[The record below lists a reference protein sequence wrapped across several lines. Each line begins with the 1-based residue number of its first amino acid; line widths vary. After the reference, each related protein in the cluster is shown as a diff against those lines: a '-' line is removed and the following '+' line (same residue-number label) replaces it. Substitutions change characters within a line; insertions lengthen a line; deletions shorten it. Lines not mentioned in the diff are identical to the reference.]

1 MKRKMSQCGF
11 LAVALCFLLSGFAA
25 AVQISTLPPPP
36 PSAKLRVFLVV
47 MTTEHKSVGRPIAW
61 HVSPEKLEQEM
72 KRGINAKLREM
83 GFYEVVNE
91 ADVQTVLK
99 GQTVP
104 GWQWKKGDCR
114 LAVDVG
120 HAVHADYV
128 MVFERTWGVNLQ
140 YDARLINLRTGKPF
154 VTSGYVLS
162 SMPWY
167 RNMTREQQM
176 HAGKEAIGILIRSLF
191 QEAKSDLMQT
201 AILKG
206 KKIMEET
213 PPVPAKQQL
222 PEKPEPGTIDKSVK
236 KTKPDD
242 KIATVPGPAEPP
254 ALTAVARDKP
264 AVAQPRP
271 LPALDAVSSP
281 VQADSSDRR
290 AKDDAAK
297 KLVFEKELEK
307 ALSTRNRDSQGPR
320 LVVYDFDAA
329 ERMKVVGLILTEAL
343 REELHHL
350 GGFILV
356 NRESMLKIMDEY
368 KLQQTALVDEK
379 QVVAVGKWLAAN
391 EAITGQLGALG
402 NTSIL
407 QVKRVDITTMGTL
420 SLGSLKC
427 PAGQEDELLDQ
438 MPELARKLASPK

>member
-1 MKRKMSQCGF
+1 M
-11 LAVALCFLLSGFAA
+11 
-25 AVQISTLPPPP
+25 
-36 PSAKLRVFLVV
+36 
-47 MTTEHKSVGRPIAW
+47 
-61 HVSPEKLEQEM
+61 
-72 KRGINAKLREM
+72 
-83 GFYEVVNE
+83 
-91 ADVQTVLK
+91 K
-99 GQTVP
+99 GQTVSA
-104 GWQWKKGDCR
+104 WQWKKGDCR
-114 LAVDVG
+114 LAVEVG

-128 MVFERTWGVNLQ
+128 MVFERMWGVNLQ
-140 YDARLINLRTGKPF
+140 YDARLINLRTGQPF

-162 SMPWY
+162 NMPWY

-176 HAGKEAIGILIRSLF
+176 QAGKEAIGILIRSLF
-191 QEAKSDLMQT
+191 QESKADLMQT

-206 KKIMEET
+206 RRIPEKKIPDAMQPSSPKASEPGAIDTPVAARPDEEKLPPPGPRDAEQKT
-213 PPVPAKQQL
+213 TATGDRPPDQPAAMSPPVTVQKPDAASTPGRMNWPGEPAK
-222 PEKPEPGTIDKSVK
+222 ESAG
-236 KTKPDD
+236 
-242 KIATVPGPAEPP
+242 
-254 ALTAVARDKP
+254 R
-264 AVAQPRP
+264 
-271 LPALDAVSSP
+271 
-281 VQADSSDRR
+281 
-290 AKDDAAK
+290 

-307 ALSTRNRDSQGPR
+307 ALSIRSRDSQDPR

-350 GGFILV
+350 GGFVLV

-407 QVKRVDITTMGTL
+407 QVKRVDIKTMGTL